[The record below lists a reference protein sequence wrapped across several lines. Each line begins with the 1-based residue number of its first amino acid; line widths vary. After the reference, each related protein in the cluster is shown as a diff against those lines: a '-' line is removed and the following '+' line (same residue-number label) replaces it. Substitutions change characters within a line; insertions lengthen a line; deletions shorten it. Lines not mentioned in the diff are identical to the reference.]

1 MFLITD
7 VKAKT
12 QVLNI
17 NSSGIG
23 ETEILAI
30 EAALIQ
36 AISKVNGSEIAA
48 NTKSSIS
55 EISNNSKIKVAVCGI
70 TDVHIKYY
78 LKRYKNLKF
87 KIVNLDENFDYIIMN
102 NRINWDL
109 KNIEIDTMKNKTC
122 FDKYLGEDIIQ
133 IKRRGLI
140 LSKLTK
146 I

>member
-1 MFLITD
+1 
-7 VKAKT
+7 
-12 QVLNI
+12 
-17 NSSGIG
+17 
-23 ETEILAI
+23 
-30 EAALIQ
+30 
-36 AISKVNGSEIAA
+36 
-48 NTKSSIS
+48 
-55 EISNNSKIKVAVCGI
+55 
-70 TDVHIKYY
+70 
-78 LKRYKNLKF
+78 
-87 KIVNLDENFDYIIMN
+87 MN